1 MIPYDPHRQVIDPR
15 QLVREHGRD
24 ALAELVARES
34 GYIFQLR
41 PLKDLCQSLKSGM
54 PLLAEG
60 ERGGGKTEM
69 VDALAYSCNRPYF
82 ELQGMDDLRLK
93 DILFEWDELGQNNF
107 VVQAVTSNELS
118 LEEARRQ
125 QWRKEFLNLGEILK
139 AYDYLA
145 ITDVVP
151 IVKLDEFEKLPQA
164 CQAFFYQLFTDGH
177 ASVPRLSENNGHIG
191 VGKTHDKPIVILT
204 SYNQH
209 IIHLP
214 HRSNCV
220 YTKVRLT
227 SDLEEARILHSRVPL
242 APATLLTQVVKVVRY
257 IRVMMPTVRD
267 KPGLRESIAFL
278 QALVTAE
285 IEDITAEVIDDHL
298 GFIARGA
305 DDLTNLE
312 FGLPRLARAAHTPDS
327 VTEQMIQQVLVETEV
342 SLREAARSQENAET
356 SGQSS
361 L

>member
-1 MIPYDPHRQVIDPR
+1 MIPSDPDRQVIDPR
-15 QLVREHGRD
+15 LVVREHGRD

-69 VDALAYSCNRPYF
+69 VDALAYACNRPYF
-82 ELQGMDDLRLK
+82 ELQGMDGLK
-93 DILFEWDELGQNNF
+93 LNDILFEWDEQGQNNF
-107 VVQAVTSNELS
+107 VVQAAASKEFH

-125 QWRKEFLNLGEILK
+125 QWRKEFLTLGEILK

-145 ITDVVP
+145 TTGVVP

-177 ASVPRLSENNGHIG
+177 ASIPRLSESNGHIG
-191 VGKTHDKPIVILT
+191 VGKAHDKPIVILT
-204 SYNQH
+204 SNNQH
-209 IIHLP
+209 IVHPPL
-214 HRSNCV
+214 RSRCV
-220 YTKVRLT
+220 YTKVRLPT
-227 SDLEEARILHSRVPL
+227 DLEEARILHSRVPL
-242 APATLLTQVVKVVRY
+242 APLTLLTQIVKVVRY

-278 QALVTAE
+278 QALVAE
-285 IEDITAEVIDDHL
+285 HIQVVTAEVIDDHL

-312 FGLPRLARAAHTPDS
+312 LGLPRLERAAQTPDT
-327 VTEQMIQQVLVETEV
+327 VTEHMIQDIFSETAV
-342 SLREAARSQENAET
+342 RLCEAA
-356 SGQSS
+356 
-361 L
+361 

>member
-1 MIPYDPHRQVIDPR
+1 MIPSDPNREVIDPR
-15 QLVREHGRD
+15 LLVRERGRD

-41 PLKDLCQSLKSGM
+41 PLKDLCQALKSGM

-69 VDALAYSCNRPYF
+69 VDALAYACNRPYF
-82 ELQGMDDLRLK
+82 ELQGMDGLK
-93 DILFEWDELGQNNF
+93 LNDILFEWDEQGQNNF
-107 VVQAVTSNELS
+107 VIQAVSSKHLQI
-118 LEEARRQ
+118 EEARRQ
-125 QWRKEFLNLGEILK
+125 QWRKDFLTLGEILK

-145 ITDVVP
+145 TTGVVP

-191 VGKTHDKPIVILT
+191 VAKTHDKPIVVLT
-204 SYNQH
+204 SNNQH
-209 IIHLP
+209 IVHPPL
-214 HRSNCV
+214 RSRCV
-220 YTKVRLT
+220 YTKVRLPT
-227 SDLEEARILHSRVPL
+227 DLEEARILHSRVPL
-242 APATLLTQVVKVVRY
+242 APASLLTQVVKIVRY

-278 QALVTAE
+278 QALVT
-285 IEDITAEVIDDHL
+285 EDIQIVSADVIDDHL

-312 FGLPRLARAAHTPDS
+312 MGVPRLEKAAHTPDT
-327 VTEQMIQQVLVETEV
+327 VTEEMIHNILTEMQIC
-342 SLREAARSQENAET
+342 LREAA
-356 SGQSS
+356 
-361 L
+361 

>member
-1 MIPYDPHRQVIDPR
+1 MIPSDPHREVVDPR
-15 QLVREHGRD
+15 RLVRDHGRE

-82 ELQGMDDLRLK
+82 ELQGMDDLKLK
-93 DILFEWDELGQNNF
+93 DILFEWDEQGQNNF
-107 VVQAVTSNELS
+107 VAQAVTSRQFD

-145 ITDVVP
+145 TTGIVP
-151 IVKLDEFEKLPQA
+151 ILKLDEFEKLPQV

-177 ASVPRLSENNGHIG
+177 ASIPRLAENQGHIG
-191 VGKTHDKPIVILT
+191 VGKDDEKPIVILT
-204 SYNQH
+204 SNNQH
-209 IIHLP
+209 VVHPPL
-214 HRSNCV
+214 RSRCI
-220 YTKVRLT
+220 YTKVRLPT
-227 SDLEEARILHSRVPL
+227 DLEEARILHSRVPL
-242 APATLLTQVVKVVRY
+242 ASPLLLTQVVKVVRY

-278 QALVTAE
+278 KAVLTEQ
-285 IEDITAEVIDDHL
+285 IEVITAEVIDDHL

-312 FGLPRLARAAHTPDS
+312 LGLQRLEKAACTSDT
-327 VTEQMIQQVLVETEV
+327 VTEQMIQVIFDETEV
-342 SLREAARSQENAET
+342 RLREAA
-356 SGQSS
+356 
-361 L
+361 

>member
-1 MIPYDPHRQVIDPR
+1 MIPSDPDREIVDPR
-15 QLVREHGRD
+15 LLVRDHGRE
-24 ALAELVARES
+24 ALAELVAQRS

-41 PLKDLCQSLKSGM
+41 PLKDLCQALKSGM

-69 VDALAYSCNRPYF
+69 VDALAYACNRPYF
-82 ELQGMDDLRLK
+82 ELQGMDGLK
-93 DILFEWDELGQNNF
+93 LNDILFEWDERGQNNF
-107 VVQAVTSNELS
+107 VVQAVSSKDFT

-125 QWRKEFLNLGEILK
+125 QWRKEFLTLGEILK

-145 ITDVVP
+145 STGVVP

-177 ASVPRLSENNGHIG
+177 ASIPRLSENNGHIG
-191 VGKTHDKPIVILT
+191 VSKTHEKPIIVLT
-204 SYNQH
+204 SNNQH
-209 IIHLP
+209 IVHPPL
-214 HRSNCV
+214 RSRCV
-220 YTKVRLT
+220 YTKVRLPT
-227 SDLEEARILHSRVPL
+227 DLEEARILHSRVPL
-242 APATLLTQVVKVVRY
+242 APASLLTQVVKVVRY

-278 QALVTAE
+278 QALATENIRFVS
-285 IEDITAEVIDDHL
+285 AEVIDDHL

-312 FGLPRLARAAHTPDS
+312 LGLPRLEKAAHASDT
-327 VTEQMIQQVLVETEV
+327 VIEQMIQNILDERALR
-342 SLREAARSQENAET
+342 LREAA
-356 SGQSS
+356 
-361 L
+361 